1 MDHTSL
7 EAKIDQVQL
16 TFSKNSPMPCLT
28 VLLRL
33 RPARTGMLSELS
45 IRCVQLAEDELIV
58 PLLKL
63 ARAPHSLNYIVFRTI
78 LLFTF
83 TAKSIKLL
91 AKHKVIPLIMHSL
104 RRPQEP
110 TCLRFR

>member
-1 MDHTSL
+1 
-7 EAKIDQVQL
+7 
-16 TFSKNSPMPCLT
+16 MPCLT